1 MQATHILKPSEELLT
16 AITQDKA
23 FKYELL
29 IREVE
34 EASLQIAY
42 MLQLYYS
49 REKVSGVHVIPGSVK
64 FEHLLN
70 IRLKAGY
77 RIEEFNACSA
87 IDTLNQEQMILH
99 IDCDIECK
107 ALHLSGEYW
116 PEREPD

>member
-1 MQATHILKPSEELLT
+1 MQATHILKPSEELLA
-16 AITQDKA
+16 AIAQDEK

-34 EASLQIAY
+34 EASVQIAY

-49 REKVSGVHVIPGSVK
+49 REKVSGVHVVPGSVE

-87 IDTLNQEQMILH
+87 IDTLKEEQMTLR
-99 IDCDIECK
+99 IDCDIESK
-107 ALHLSGEYW
+107 VLHLSGEYW